1 MVVKLFQAEET
12 AFVNAQIHEKELW
25 QLIHPLFLHSDLL
38 NSLSIH
44 TTLLDSSKQLL
55 GLLW

>member
-12 AFVNAQIHEKELW
+12 AFVNAQIHEEVLW